1 MTKFIEKSKLIMERI
16 KESSNIDF
24 EVDDVFYIVIWFDGY
39 KLLMLLLVYYVKNI
53 MILFLFK
60 WFDCLII

>member
-1 MTKFIEKSKLIMERI
+1 MERI

>member
-24 EVDDVFYIVIWFDGY
+24 EVDDVFIQ
-39 KLLMLLLVYYVKNI
+39 LLGLMVTN
-53 MILFLFK
+53 
-60 WFDCLII
+60 C